1 MILTALCCCR
11 LISFC
16 RVGTGLSD
24 EELDAVVTKLKP
36 FFSYYLDKGVVYVVF
51 SLITRIRKAMETKKT
66 ALYIKVSLRTYS
78 VVLVLNQ
85 SIILSITSDIR
96 TIRSEVFA
104 APYNLR
110 YPRTDRVRYDK
121 PWHECLDVQFKLMKW
136 IKFEAAKLRG
146 HIIHYSWL
154 LDCHSHKKLLTL
166 QPKYF
171 LFLSD
176 SSRKKLQL
184 ELDVNLDPYYSDLN
198 IEDLKQHLSNI
209 SSSEDSKTI
218 TTTRGNSVQG
228 INGPVFM
235 VATFTSTLYLRLYSK
250 VLDELAV
257 RRMKLEISMW
267 WQSQQESFSGYP
279 FSCLIST
286 WIQHGLQYNI
296 ERAVKKGLKA
306 LEYAPYPQK
315 AYMLRIL
322 YSFLFLMSSRKV
334 PSNWIFETFVQGAP
348 FAHLYI
354 FPVSLLS
361 SEVNV
366 IRERTL
372 HVESQWLEDCFNK
385 VQKLQEERYSLK
397 PTSLEESRF
406 GEW

>member
-1 MILTALCCCR
+1 MCDETKFSVVCSLFNWTQKDKSTAKKRSKLRKFLDTFCVRRGDYFGAVCLILPALDRHRGSYCLR
-11 LISFC
+11 ESGNHAG

-66 ALYIKVSLRTYS
+66 ALYIKV
-78 VVLVLNQ
+78 
-85 SIILSITSDIR
+85 
-96 TIRSEVFA
+96 FA

-110 YPRTDRVRYDK
+110 YPRIDRVRYDK
-121 PWHECLDVQFKLMKW
+121 PRHECLDVQFKLMKCVRVILSIIESFYLTQMVLW

-296 ERAVKKGLKA
+296 ERVYFAEIEADTFA
-306 LEYAPYPQK
+306 LLNEFPSK
-315 AYMLRIL
+315 RSKIL
-322 YSFLFLMSSRKV
+322 
-334 PSNWIFETFVQGAP
+334 
-348 FAHLYI
+348 
-354 FPVSLLS
+354 
-361 SEVNV
+361 VNV
-366 IRERTL
+366 TRLAWTVVNSRICHLPPKMENRERA
-372 HVESQWLEDCFNK
+372 
-385 VQKLQEERYSLK
+385 KLLQD
-397 PTSLEESRF
+397 F
-406 GEW
+406 